1 MTRSY
6 FIQFSI
12 MVLIILLIYLTYNY
26 INKSGKD
33 SNIVEKTKSNKLV
46 EKKISKNGETLDKN
60 VISQLTYKSLD
71 DNGNVYEINSDSGT
85 IQENDKSTLQLKNVE
100 AKILVY
106 GHGTVYISSDNALY
120 NKVSLD
126 THFYENVNL
135 IYQDHDIKSNDLF
148 LEYSDKKVKISNNVY
163 YSSENSK
170 LIADEVTMNLL
181 NKVSKIYMTNKN
193 KKVKAIINN

>member
-1 MTRSY
+1 MTRSH
-6 FIQFSI
+6 FIQFGI
-12 MVLIILLIYLTYNY
+12 IVLIVLLLYLTHNY
-26 INKSGKD
+26 INKSRKD
-33 SNIVEKTKSNKLV
+33 SNIVEKTQLNELV
-46 EKKISKNGETLDKN
+46 EEKISKDEETLDKN
-60 VISQLTYKSLD
+60 VISELTYKSLD
-71 DNGNVYEINSDSGT
+71 DNGNIYEINSDSGS
-85 IQENDKSTLQLKNVE
+85 IQENDKSTLLLKNVE

-106 GHGTVYISSDNALY
+106 GYGNVYIFSDNALY

-135 IYQDHDIKSNDLF
+135 IYQDHDIKSDDLF

-163 YSSENSK
+163 YESENSK

>member
-1 MTRSY
+1 MTRSH
-6 FIQFSI
+6 FIQFGI
-12 MVLIILLIYLTYNY
+12 IVLIILLIYFTYSY
-26 INKSGKD
+26 INKSRKD
-33 SNIVEKTKSNKLV
+33 SNIVEKTELNKLV
-46 EKKISKNGETLDKN
+46 EKKISKNEETFDKN
-60 VISQLTYKSLD
+60 VISELSYKSLD
-71 DNGNVYEINSDSGT
+71 DSGNVYEINSDSGS
-85 IQENDKSTLQLKNVE
+85 IQENDKSTLLLKNVE

-106 GHGTVYISSDNALY
+106 GHGTVYIFSDNALY

-135 IYQDHDIKSNDLF
+135 IYQDHDIKSDDLF
-148 LEYSDKKVKISNNVY
+148 LKYSDKKVKISNNVY
-163 YSSENSK
+163 YESENSK

>member
-106 GHGTVYISSDNALY
+106 GHGTVYIFSDNALY

-163 YSSENSK
+163 YESENSK

>member
-1 MTRSY
+1 MTRSH

-12 MVLIILLIYLTYNY
+12 MVLIILLIYFTYNY
-26 INKSGKD
+26 INKSGRD
-33 SNIVEKTKSNKLV
+33 LNIVEKTESNKLV
-46 EKKISKNGETLDKN
+46 EKKISKKEETLDKN
-60 VISQLTYKSLD
+60 VISELTYKSLD
-71 DNGNVYEINSDSGT
+71 DSGNVYEINSDSGT
-85 IQENDKSTLQLKNVE
+85 IQENDKSTLLLKNVK
-100 AKILVY
+100 ANILVY
-106 GHGTVYISSDNALY
+106 GYGTVYIFSDNALY

-135 IYQDHDIKSNDLF
+135 IYQDHDIKSDDLF

-163 YSSENSK
+163 YESENSK
-170 LIADEVTMNLL
+170 LIADEVMMNLL

>member
-1 MTRSY
+1 MTRSH
-6 FIQFSI
+6 FIQFGI
-12 MVLIILLIYLTYNY
+12 IVLIVLLLYLTHNY
-26 INKSGKD
+26 INKSRKD
-33 SNIVEKTKSNKLV
+33 SNIVEKTQLNELV
-46 EKKISKNGETLDKN
+46 EEKISKDEETLDKN
-60 VISQLTYKSLD
+60 VISELTYKSLD
-71 DNGNVYEINSDSGT
+71 DNGNIYEINSDSGS
-85 IQENDKSTLQLKNVE
+85 IQENDKSTLLLKNVE

-106 GHGTVYISSDNALY
+106 GYGNVYIYSDNALY

-135 IYQDHDIKSNDLF
+135 IYQDHDIKSDDLF
-148 LEYSDKKVKISNNVY
+148 LKYSDKKVKISNNVY
-163 YSSENSK
+163 YESENSK

>member
-85 IQENDKSTLQLKNVE
+85 IQENNKSTLLLKNVE

-106 GHGTVYISSDNALY
+106 GHGTVYIFSDNALY
-120 NKVSLD
+120 DKVSLD

-135 IYQDHDIKSNDLF
+135 IYQDHDIKSDDLF
-148 LEYSDKKVKISNNVY
+148 LKYSDKKVKISNNVY
-163 YSSENSK
+163 YESENSK

>member
-1 MTRSY
+1 MTRSH
-6 FIQFSI
+6 FIQFGI
-12 MVLIILLIYLTYNY
+12 IVLIILLIYLTYNY
-26 INKSGKD
+26 INKSRKV
-33 SNIVEKTKSNKLV
+33 SNIVEKTELNKFV
-46 EKKISKNGETLDKN
+46 EKKISKNEETLDKN
-60 VISQLTYKSLD
+60 VISELTYKSLD
-71 DNGNVYEINSDSGT
+71 DNGNIYEINSDSGS
-85 IQENDKSTLQLKNVE
+85 IQENDKSTLLLKNVE

-106 GHGTVYISSDNALY
+106 GHGNVYIFSDNALY

-135 IYQDHDIKSNDLF
+135 IYQDHDIKSDDLF
-148 LEYSDKKVKISNNVY
+148 LKYSDKKVKISNNVY
-163 YSSENSK
+163 YESENSK

>member
-1 MTRSY
+1 MTRSH
-6 FIQFSI
+6 FIQFGI
-12 MVLIILLIYLTYNY
+12 IVLIILLIYLTYNY
-26 INKSGKD
+26 INKSRKD
-33 SNIVEKTKSNKLV
+33 SNIVEKTELNKLV
-46 EKKISKNGETLDKN
+46 EEKISKNEETLDKN
-60 VISQLTYKSLD
+60 VISELTYKSLD
-71 DNGNVYEINSDSGT
+71 DNGNIYEINSDSGS
-85 IQENDKSTLQLKNVE
+85 IQENDKSTLLLKNVE

-106 GHGTVYISSDNALY
+106 GHGNVYIFSDNALY

-135 IYQDHDIKSNDLF
+135 IYQDHDIKSDDLF
-148 LEYSDKKVKISNNVY
+148 LKYSDKKVKISNNVY
-163 YSSENSK
+163 YESENSK

>member
-1 MTRSY
+1 MWR
-6 FIQFSI
+6 Q
-12 MVLIILLIYLTYNY
+12 
-26 INKSGKD
+26 
-33 SNIVEKTKSNKLV
+33 
-46 EKKISKNGETLDKN
+46 
-60 VISQLTYKSLD
+60 
-71 DNGNVYEINSDSGT
+71 
-85 IQENDKSTLQLKNVE
+85 
-100 AKILVY
+100 ILVY
-106 GHGTVYISSDNALY
+106 EYGTVYIFSDNALY

-135 IYQDHDIKSNDLF
+135 IYQDHDIKSDDLF

-163 YSSENSK
+163 YVSENSK

>member
-1 MTRSY
+1 MTRSH
-6 FIQFSI
+6 FIQFGI
-12 MVLIILLIYLTYNY
+12 IVLIILLIYFTYSY
-26 INKSGKD
+26 INKSRKD
-33 SNIVEKTKSNKLV
+33 SNIVEKTELNKLV
-46 EKKISKNGETLDKN
+46 EKKISKNEETFDKN
-60 VISQLTYKSLD
+60 VISELSYKSLD
-71 DNGNVYEINSDSGT
+71 DSGNVYEINSDSGS
-85 IQENDKSTLQLKNVE
+85 IQENDKSTLLLKNVE

-106 GHGTVYISSDNALY
+106 GHGTVYIFSDNALY

-163 YSSENSK
+163 YESEDSK
-170 LIADEVTMNLL
+170 LVADEVTMNLL

>member
-1 MTRSY
+1 MTKSH
-6 FIQFSI
+6 FIQFGI

-26 INKSGKD
+26 INKSRKD
-33 SNIVEKTKSNKLV
+33 LNIVEKTELNKLV
-46 EKKISKNGETLDKN
+46 EKKISNNEETLDKN
-60 VISQLTYKSLD
+60 VISELTYKSLD
-71 DNGNVYEINSDSGT
+71 DNGNVYEISSDSGT
-85 IQENDKSTLQLKNVE
+85 IQENDKSILLLKNVE

-106 GHGTVYISSDNALY
+106 DQGTVYIFSDNALY

-135 IYQDHDIKSNDLF
+135 IYHDHNVKSDDLF

-163 YSSENSK
+163 YESENSK
-170 LIADEVTMNLL
+170 LIADEVMMNLL

-193 KKVKAIINN
+193 KRVKAIINN